1 MSKIVIIGSGA
12 RECAIL
18 MKLKKSNISHNYEFI
33 TVGTNINPYMF
44 KQSNFVFVE
53 NYSID
58 TITNLNLFRND
69 VFMVIIGPEGP
80 LIDGLE
86 NKLRE
91 RNIFTIAPSRESS
104 KIEWS
109 KIYARR
115 LLNNNDFLKKYNPK
129 FGDLRE
135 ELGFNIS
142 KDSIVDSILKFR
154 NITSSDVVI
163 KKDGLCGG
171 KGVFVEG
178 DHFTISSREK

>member
-1 MSKIVIIGSGA
+1 MV
-12 RECAIL
+12 
-18 MKLKKSNISHNYEFI
+18 N
-33 TVGTNINPYMF
+33 
-44 KQSNFVFVE
+44 
-53 NYSID
+53 
-58 TITNLNLFRND
+58 ITNPKSFRD
-69 VFMVIIGPEGP
+69 DIFMVIIGPEAP
-80 LIDGLE
+80 LVNGLE

-91 RNIFTIAPSRESS
+91 RNIFTISPSRESS

-115 LLNNNDFLKKYNPK
+115 LLNNDNTLQKYNPK

-135 ELGFNIS
+135 ELGFDIS
-142 KDSIVDSILKFR
+142 KDLIVDSILKFR

-178 DHFTISSREK
+178 DHFTIAKIL